1 MSDTFQI
8 ALVREEQYRFRVDF
22 ESAGVAPL
30 VVDESPPLGKG
41 AGPNPSRL
49 LATAV
54 GECLSSSLIFC
65 LGKSRVEVATMR
77 TSVRGTYVRNE
88 RNRLRV
94 GRLDVEIVI
103 GVPGMEPSKLS
114 KCLELFEDFCVVTA
128 SVRKGIPVGVVVVD
142 GSGNRL
148 YAAREAE

>member
-1 MSDTFQI
+1 MSDGFEI
-8 ALVREEQYRFRVDF
+8 SMVRQDRYRFRVEF

-30 VVDESPPLGKG
+30 DVDESPPLGGG
-41 AGPNPSRL
+41 AGPNPARL

-77 TSVRGTYVRNE
+77 TVVRGAYVRNE

-94 GRLDVEIVI
+94 GRLDVEITI
-103 GVPGMEPSKLS
+103 GVPGVEAAKLS

-128 SVRKGIPVGVVVVD
+128 SVRKGIPVGVTVAD
-142 GSGNRL
+142 EGGNRL
-148 YAAREAE
+148 YAAPSEG